1 MIEDGEEQIVHKVQS
16 YYNWILKD
24 PHAISLEPNLV
35 SAIELF
41 MINATRQMFYF
52 ASDLLL
58 HRV

>member
-16 YYNWILKD
+16 YYNWILED

-35 SAIELF
+35 SAIKLF
-41 MINATRQMFYF
+41 MIDATWQMFYF
-52 ASDLLL
+52 ANDSLF